1 MYVRKWANAL
11 GIPIISVDY
20 RKAPV
25 YPYPAGL
32 DDCFQTYLWILYC
45 LPQIF
50 STCQYYT
57 DVTPKKIILTGD
69 SAGGNLV
76 AALTCLLIK
85 MKLRVPDGIVL
96 TYPALNLN
104 YDNYTPSLLSSL
116 DEPILPHTYLKIC
129 LQSYIQNK

>member
-1 MYVRKWANAL
+1 LSY
-11 GIPIISVDY
+11 I
-20 RKAPV
+20 
-25 YPYPAGL
+25 
-32 DDCFQTYLWILYC
+32 
-45 LPQIF
+45 
-50 STCQYYT
+50 

-85 MKLRVPDGIVL
+85 QGLRVPDGIVL

-104 YDNYTPSLLSSL
+104 YNNYTPSLLSSL

-129 LQSYIQNK
+129 L